1 MDTSKLSNDI
11 AIDFGTT
18 RTRIYIKGSGLV
30 LDEPSVIAYDNIA
43 GETLASGLEAYQMLG
58 RTPDSVT
65 AVYPMINGVIND
77 SLLAEEL
84 LKAFLGR
91 VCPKTIIKPKIVV
104 SVPEGATDVEKRA
117 LRDALIMVGARS
129 VHIMRSPIAAAIGS
143 NCDVMPQRCLM
154 IAQIGGGLTEISG
167 ISMGQVISN
176 KKSEISGNK
185 FTEAIITYLNE
196 KHSLLVGFTTAEEL
210 KKAISSVY
218 QPDPSVTYKVSGIN
232 LKTGLPEERIITQT
246 EICDAISYLSDSLS
260 DLFKNAVE
268 CVPQENLGDILE
280 DGILIVGGGASL
292 KGLLEKLRNST
303 SLKLFLAEEN
313 EYSLIKG
320 LAAAVENP
328 DKLPKELFDIYNV

>member
-18 RTRIYIKGSGLV
+18 KTKIYIKGMGLV

-43 GETLASGLEAYQMLG
+43 GETVASGKEAFDMIG

-65 AVYPMINGVIND
+65 VVYPISNGVIND

-84 LKAFLGR
+84 LKAFLRR

-104 SVPEGATDVEKRA
+104 SVPESATDVEKRA

-129 VHIMRSPIAAAIGS
+129 VYIMLSPIAAAIGS

-154 IAQIGGGLTEISG
+154 IANIGGGITEISG

-176 KKSEISGNK
+176 TESKISGNK
-185 FTEAIITYLNE
+185 FTETIITYLGE

-210 KKAISSVY
+210 KKSISSLY
-218 QPDPSVTYKVSGIN
+218 QPDPSVTYKVSGVN
-232 LKTGLPEERIITQT
+232 LKTGLPEEKIITQT
-246 EICDAISYLSDSLS
+246 EIYDAISPLLDSLS
-260 DLFKNAVE
+260 DVFKNAVE
-268 CVPQENLGDILE
+268 SVPQENLGDILE
-280 DGILIVGGGASL
+280 DGILVVGGGASL
-292 KGLLEKLRNST
+292 KGLIGGLKNST

-328 DKLPKELFDIYNV
+328 DKLPKELFEIYNV